1 MVQGRSADRPLQELY
16 HRDGWPGRRA
26 FATLPPRAAR
36 RRLDAFDIIVN
47 LPFPLRSPMSVPSA
61 SRLHALNVDLHCHS
75 TVSDGWLEPEALVLR
90 AISNGVELL
99 ALTDH
104 DELGGIAA
112 AQGVARAHGLAFVPG
127 VEISVSFAGETVHIV
142 GLGVDPECPALR
154 AGLAALRAGRDG
166 RARRI
171 GEELARVG
179 IPDAFAGACRF
190 ARNPALVSRAHFA
203 RHLVASGVMPDVKT
217 VFDHYLVR
225 GKPGFVEHRWAALEE
240 AVGWIRAA
248 GGIAVV
254 AHPARYRLSSVAL
267 GELFDRFVAAGGEAV
282 EVVAGAHTED
292 EMRRFASLAR
302 QRGLLASR
310 ASDFH
315 GVQESM
321 VDVGRCNPLPA
332 DLEPVWSRLPATA
345 AALAAAA
352 SSVR

>member
-1 MVQGRSADRPLQELY
+1 
-16 HRDGWPGRRA
+16 
-26 FATLPPRAAR
+26 
-36 RRLDAFDIIVN
+36 
-47 LPFPLRSPMSVPSA
+47 MSVPSA

-90 AISNGVELL
+90 AIANGVELL

-104 DELGGIAA
+104 DELGGIAS
-112 AQGVARAHGLAFVPG
+112 AQVVARANGLAFVPG

-142 GLGVDPECPALR
+142 GLGVDPGSAELC

-171 GEELARVG
+171 GDELARVG

-225 GKPGFVEHRWAALEE
+225 GKPGFVEHRWATLEQ

-254 AHPARYRLSSVAL
+254 AHPARYRLSSVAM
-267 GELFDRFVAAGGEAV
+267 GELFDRFVAAG
-282 EVVAGAHTED
+282 
-292 EMRRFASLAR
+292 
-302 QRGLLASR
+302 
-310 ASDFH
+310 
-315 GVQESM
+315 
-321 VDVGRCNPLPA
+321 
-332 DLEPVWSRLPATA
+332 
-345 AALAAAA
+345 
-352 SSVR
+352 